1 MSHTADESRDESK
14 DESRDDQRRD
24 DAKDAR
30 NAPKP
35 NDGQNASRGDGDAR
49 RRRHSD
55 QASLQ
60 EAGAAPGP
68 TFASP
73 EPQRVEDLSVE
84 LMKILPRSTGQMVR
98 CRRIVGN
105 QYRCNWWGSRDSSTH
120 DNPGGGLMITRYRVV
135 KSRMLRATLTQEGV
149 AIDADGVQ

>member
-1 MSHTADESRDESK
+1 MMSHTADESRDESK

-24 DAKDAR
+24 DAPNAR

-49 RRRHSD
+49 RRRHSE

-60 EAGAAPGP
+60 EAGTASTTSGP

-84 LMKILPRSTGQMVR
+84 LMKILPRTTGQMVR
-98 CRRIVGN
+98 
-105 QYRCNWWGSRDSSTH
+105 
-120 DNPGGGLMITRYRVV
+120 
-135 KSRMLRATLTQEGV
+135 
-149 AIDADGVQ
+149 